1 MTARIALRVVGGLMA
16 LGLIVLWVLFATD
29 LIEQAGAEPPKALLI
44 LPTLFVGLAVWA
56 GWGAVRGEPVILIL
70 AGGLSL
76 FPTGVVLLLMPGIA
90 RWIGILHIGLIA
102 VGVVLLR
109 WGREGEASAA

>member
-1 MTARIALRVVGGLMA
+1 MA
-16 LGLIVLWVLFATD
+16 LGLIVLWVLFATQ
-29 LIEQAGAEPPKALLI
+29 LLGEAGAEPPKALLI
-44 LPTLFVGLAVWA
+44 LPLLFVGLAVWA

-76 FPTGVVLLLMPGIA
+76 IPTGAVLLLMPGIA
-90 RWIGILHIGLIA
+90 RWIGILQIGLIA

-109 WGREGEASAA
+109 RSRMGDTPSG

>member
-1 MTARIALRVVGGLMA
+1 MKAGIALRVAAGLMA
-16 LGLIVLWVLFATD
+16 LGLIVLWVLFATE

-44 LPTLFVGLAVWA
+44 LPSLFVGLAVWA
-56 GWGAVRGEPVILIL
+56 AWGAFRGEPVILIL

-76 FPTGVVLLLMPGIA
+76 VPTGIVLLLMPGPA
-90 RWIGILHIGLIA
+90 RWIGILQIGLIA